1 MEAISIEQPIELTA
15 REIKRLVAY
24 LDVLIEM
31 HFEYKRNHKGSN
43 KEDVLLKLTSG
54 VAATLKTGVKK

>member
-43 KEDVLLKLTSG
+43 KDDVLLKLTSG

>member
-1 MEAISIEQPIELTA
+1 MEAISTEQPIELTA
-15 REIKRLVAY
+15 KEIKRLVAY

-43 KEDVLLKLTSG
+43 KNETNDETKVLLNF
-54 VAATLKTGVKK
+54 

>member
-1 MEAISIEQPIELTA
+1 MEAISTEQTIELSA

-31 HFEYKRNHKGSN
+31 HLEYKRNHKGSN
-43 KEDVLLKLTSG
+43 NEQKNEINDENEAKVLLDF
-54 VAATLKTGVKK
+54 

>member
-1 MEAISIEQPIELTA
+1 MEATSAKPTIELSA

-31 HFEYKRNHKGSN
+31 HLEYKRNHKGSKN
-43 KEDVLLKLTSG
+43 EQTNEVNDKDEAKILLDF
-54 VAATLKTGVKK
+54 

>member
-1 MEAISIEQPIELTA
+1 MEAISTEPAIELSA

-31 HFEYKRNHKGSN
+31 HLEYKRNHKGSN
-43 KEDVLLKLTSG
+43 NEQKNEVNDEDETKILLG
-54 VAATLKTGVKK
+54 F

>member
-1 MEAISIEQPIELTA
+1 MKAISTEQTIELSA

-43 KEDVLLKLTSG
+43 EDDVLLNLKPK
-54 VAATLKTGVKK
+54 ATE

>member
-1 MEAISIEQPIELTA
+1 MEAISTEQQIELTA
-15 REIKRLVAY
+15 REIKRLVDY

-43 KEDVLLKLTSG
+43 ENDVLLTLKSG
-54 VAATLKTGVKK
+54 VTNTLTAKAKK

>member
-1 MEAISIEQPIELTA
+1 MEAISDDKPIILSPQE
-15 REIKRLVAY
+15 RKRLADY

-43 KEDVLLKLTSG
+43 NEHEDATNNEDEIKILLDF
-54 VAATLKTGVKK
+54 